1 MLTADRICV
10 LIPGL
15 PRRAGGTQ
23 RLTRTVGIPTAKRLI
38 FTGEELNAAK
48 ALALGVVDYADPDG
62 EAVPLAITVARQ
74 MLDKGTDRDCDEFRR
89 VRH

>member
-1 MLTADRICV
+1 VSCGG
-10 LIPGL
+10 GL
-15 PRRAGGTQ
+15 RRRAGGTQ

-48 ALALGVVDYADPDG
+48 ALALGLVDYADPEG

-74 MLDKGTDRDCDEFRR
+74 MLDKGTDRDRGDLHRE
-89 VRH
+89 RH